1 MAKRPKVARAA
12 KHCKG
17 KTKGKFRKCVKA
29 YMKRH

>member
-12 KHCKG
+12 KACAG
-17 KTKGKFRKCVKA
+17 RTKGTFKKCVKA